1 LLDRRIALSYI
12 GACAVLAGCRGRL
25 APLIPL
31 PLAPVARDSAVAW
44 AGATVPAHRTAI
56 RFRWRYQDDQRRWG
70 GRGQAR
76 IAPPDSLRF
85 DYVGTLG
92 LGVGAAAMVGDTVV
106 WADPEKNF
114 RSLVPAVRMLWAG
127 LGIVRPPAPDATLFG
142 ERVQGAGAA
151 GGGGGGGAADSAV
164 RLWRFVQGEDTLDYR
179 ESTGSAR
186 VLEAE
191 WRQRGKVLAR
201 SRTQCDGHTM
211 PASARID
218 FPEGRARFELTV
230 VAVDTVAAFD
240 PAIWRSRR

>member
-1 LLDRRIALSYI
+1 
-12 GACAVLAGCRGRL
+12 
-25 APLIPL
+25 
-31 PLAPVARDSAVAW
+31 
-44 AGATVPAHRTAI
+44 
-56 RFRWRYQDDQRRWG
+56 
-70 GRGQAR
+70 
-76 IAPPDSLRF
+76 
-85 DYVGTLG
+85 
-92 LGVGAAAMVGDTVV
+92 
-106 WADPEKNF
+106 
-114 RSLVPAVRMLWAG
+114 
-127 LGIVRPPAPDATLFG
+127 
-142 ERVQGAGAA
+142 
-151 GGGGGGGAADSAV
+151 V